1 MLPNN
6 PHQNPDSKFCGDPP
20 VATQIALG
28 KITTSRKV
36 MQNGHRKFVS
46 FPMNSMMVMFH
57 RYVELPELPEGTFFY
72 IFKEYGCLNRP
83 PKTNI

>member
-1 MLPNN
+1 
-6 PHQNPDSKFCGDPP
+6 
-20 VATQIALG
+20 
-28 KITTSRKV
+28 

-57 RYVELPELPEGTFFY
+57 RYVELPELPELPEGTFFY

-83 PKTNI
+83 P